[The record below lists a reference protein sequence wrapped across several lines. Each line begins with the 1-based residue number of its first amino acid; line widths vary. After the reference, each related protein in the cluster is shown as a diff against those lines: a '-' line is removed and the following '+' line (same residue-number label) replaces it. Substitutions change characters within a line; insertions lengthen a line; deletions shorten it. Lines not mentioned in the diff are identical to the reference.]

1 MSDVIWY
8 VQNCSTIINCH
19 FQSMFDAVWYSLI
32 WLISHK
38 LWLYKWIVRI
48 YCKSNF
54 HATSWQNALIC
65 KELLFK
71 IKTYFKLLFAY
82 SHIRKDALTK
92 WRLGSI
98 INDLTCTFVTQYRLY
113 FVTWYT
119 LWSWASLC
127 LSYSYITTFQK
138 DVFFQFH
145 NSVFFWWKNLHFK

>member
-1 MSDVIWY
+1 MWG
-8 VQNCSTIINCH
+8 
-19 FQSMFDAVWYSLI
+19 
-32 WLISHK
+32 
-38 LWLYKWIVRI
+38 
-48 YCKSNF
+48 
-54 HATSWQNALIC
+54 NALIC
-65 KELLFK
+65 KEFRNK

-82 SHIRKDALTK
+82 SHLKKDALTK

-138 DVFFQFH
+138 DVFFFNFTILFSFDEKIYISSKILWVLSRNKKQ
-145 NSVFFWWKNLHFK
+145 VRPICDLHKDDNWQQVLENISAELNMFAF